1 MNKNYILIYLLC
13 VCSLSFGQ
21 KKSLKRANQL
31 FANKA
36 YVEAAEIY
44 EQLDDS
50 QESLENL
57 GDSYYY
63 NFEMKKAS
71 NAYEKLFSKYKDS
84 LNAETYFR
92 YAHAL
97 KGIEDYDTGDQI
109 MNEYSNLP
117 ENTPQFIE
125 DLTSLVPYNY
135 TIKQVESGSN
145 IGDFGVSYFKDQVV
159 FASLR
164 NTENPKYAWNKNPYL
179 DLYKAS
185 VSEDKNLENVEPFSE
200 DINSKTHESNATFTN
215 DGKTMYFSRTNK
227 KRIKIGEEKIAVIKI
242 YRAEFIDSTWTNIT
256 VMPFSSDLY
265 STQHPV
271 LNKENTRLY
280 FSSDMPGALGSFDI
294 FYIDIYANNS
304 YGNPINLGSTINT
317 KHREQF
323 PFITKDS
330 ILYFASNGHK
340 GLGGLDLFR
349 SVYKDNNF
357 EEALN
362 LGSTI
367 NSGLD
372 DFGFVLKDSLDEG
385 FLSSNRDG
393 KDRLYSFTREPNR
406 KTFFVEGEVRDKNSK
421 EILPGSLVTLLD
433 EDGNIINQMVVG
445 DDAMYKFET
454 EPNKKYQIEGYRSFY
469 IPTIESINT
478 NDEGKIEYDL
488 ELEIESYDDAE
499 EIVVTKIDGYI
510 YIELENIYF
519 DLNKWDIKP
528 EAAKTLDVLADLL
541 MKYPRMEIQLGAH
554 TDSRSSNSYNLVL
567 SNNRAKATLNYIV
580 SKGISKERLQS
591 KGFGEILPL
600 VNCGDD
606 CTEVEHSINRRCEFI
621 ILK

>member
-21 KKSLKRANQL
+21 KKSLKRANKL
-31 FANKA
+31 FDNKA

-44 EQLDDS
+44 KQLDDS
-50 QESLENL
+50 QESLKKL

-63 NFEMKKAS
+63 NFDMKKAS
-71 NAYEKLFSKYKDS
+71 DAYKKLLASYKDS
-84 LNAETYFR
+84 LNPEVYFR

-109 MNEYSNLP
+109 MSEYSKLL
-117 ENTPQFIE
+117 EDTPQFIE

-145 IGDFGVSYFKDQVV
+145 IGDFGISYYQDNVV

-164 NTENPKYAWNKNPYL
+164 NTKNPKYAWNENPYL

-200 DINSKTHESNATFTN
+200 DINSKTHESNATFSR
-215 DGKTMYFSRTNK
+215 DGKTMYFSRTSK
-227 KRIKIGEEKIAVIKI
+227 KRIKIEKEKIAVVKI
-242 YRAEFIDSTWTNIT
+242 YRAELIDSIWTNIT

-271 LNKENTRLY
+271 LNKENTKLY
-280 FSSDMPGALGSFDI
+280 FSSDMPGSLGSFDI
-294 FYIDIYANNS
+294 YYVEIFNES
-304 YGNPINLGSTINT
+304 FGNPINLGNTINT

-323 PFITKDS
+323 PFITQDS
-330 ILYFASNGHK
+330 TLYFASNGHK
-340 GLGGLDLFR
+340 GLGGLDLY
-349 SVYKDNNF
+349 SSKYKDNAF

-362 LGSTI
+362 LGNTI
-367 NSGLD
+367 NSSMD
-372 DFGFVLKDSLDEG
+372 DFGFVLKDSLHEG
-385 FLSSNRDG
+385 FLSSNRSG

-406 KTFFVEGEVRDKNSK
+406 KTYFVEGEVRDKNSK

-433 EDGNIINQMVVG
+433 ENGTIVDQIIVG
-445 DDAMYKFET
+445 DDAKYKFET

-469 IPTIESINT
+469 IPATEDINT
-478 NDEGKIEYDL
+478 NDEGKIEFDL

-499 EIVVTKIDGYI
+499 EIVVTKTDGYI

-519 DLNKWDIKP
+519 DLDKWDIKP
-528 EAAKTLDVLADLL
+528 EASKTLDVLVNLL
-541 MKYPRMEIQLGAH
+541 KKYPRMEVQLGAH
-554 TDSRSSNSYNLVL
+554 TDSRSSYDYNLVL
-567 SNNRAKATLNYIV
+567 SNNRAKATLDYLVANGVEKI
-580 SKGISKERLQS
+580 RLKS
-591 KGFGEILPL
+591 KGFGETQPL
-600 VNCGDD
+600 VNCGDN